1 MIDNV
6 TNFVKWLV
14 STLMTKIHF
23 CWHQQKSRINATI
36 LLLLSKGL
44 FFFQVNKFSGTE
56 DTIIAYIFP
65 CKFTITD
72 PQQKCPTKILGSPYL
87 SSLKAIL
94 ILVKVTLK
102 DQKYTTTD
110 VWRKMVLSAKYAWSN
125 VNSNQFTTVLVYPQ
139 SFLFKMLSIFDLNIY
154 YTISGLSI
162 ILIAG
167 KKNQKSKK
175 KLSATI
181 STKMIWKI

>member
-1 MIDNV
+1 
-6 TNFVKWLV
+6 
-14 STLMTKIHF
+14 MTKIHF
-23 CWHQQKSRINATI
+23 CWHQQKSGINATI

-44 FFFQVNKFSGTE
+44 FFFQVNSSSGAE

-65 CKFTITD
+65 CKFIITD

-110 VWRKMVLSAKYAWSN
+110 VWRKLVLSAKYAISN

-139 SFLFKMLSIFDLNIY
+139 RFLFKTLSIFDLNIY

-162 ILIAG
+162 ILMTG
-167 KKNQKSKK
+167 KKKIRNQRK
-175 KLSATI
+175 KLDFFS
-181 STKMIWKI
+181 STKIQ